1 MVDGKKNLALLI
13 DADNIPTKFFKELVA
28 AADALGSLV
37 VKRAYG
43 NPTTWGKAALRT
55 LAQEYTLTPVLVI
68 PPVNAKNA
76 ADMRL
81 AIDAVDLL
89 HWQDHLAGICIA
101 SSDSDFATLAV
112 RIKED
117 GVAVY
122 GFGEAKTPDV
132 FVNACTRFTVL
143 GQHAET
149 PRRTAAPAKKPAV
162 APVARRRA
170 ASAAPAA
177 KAPSSALP
185 TDQILAA
192 IADEMEDGWA
202 SLADV
207 RNNLGKRIP
216 DFSHRNYG
224 TGKFSDFISK
234 FAELEMDKIKNARGA
249 EVTRVRPK
257 PGSGHAR

>member
-28 AADALGSLV
+28 AANALGSLI

-43 NPTTWGKAALRT
+43 NPTTWGKAALRN

-89 HWQDHLAGICIA
+89 HWQDLAGICIA
-101 SSDSDFATLAV
+101 SSDSDFTTLAV

-132 FVNACTRFTVL
+132 FVNACTRFTIL

-149 PRRTAAPAKKPAV
+149 PKRAASPVKKVAP

-170 ASAAPAA
+170 APTP
-177 KAPSSALP
+177 PSTKPTSPPLP
-185 TDQILAA
+185 TAQILAA
-192 IADEMEDGWA
+192 IHDEMQDGWA

-216 DFSHRNYG
+216 DFSHRHYG
-224 TGKFSDFISK
+224 TGKFSDFIAK
-234 FAELEMDKIKNARGA
+234 FAEFEMDKIKNARGA

-257 PGSGHAR
+257 PGSGHTR